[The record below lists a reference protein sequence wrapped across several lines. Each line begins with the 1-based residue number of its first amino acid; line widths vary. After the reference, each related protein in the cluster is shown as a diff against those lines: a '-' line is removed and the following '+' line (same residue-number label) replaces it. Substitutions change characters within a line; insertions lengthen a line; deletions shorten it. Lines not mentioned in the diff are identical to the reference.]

1 MDVTFS
7 LLISILILQRVF
19 ELVLS
24 KRNERRLRAQGAIE
38 SGKSHY
44 PVIVALHVAFFISL
58 VVEVIAFDRTSAR
71 WWWAPFA
78 FFLIAQVLRY
88 WSIATLGRRWN
99 TRILVLPGAAPI
111 TIGPYRFLRH
121 PNYLAVA
128 IELISIPLIFQ
139 AYFTAI
145 IFTILNAIMM
155 SVRIPAEQ
163 RALRR

>member
-1 MDVTFS
+1 MTFF
-7 LLISILILQRVF
+7 LLISVLILQRVF

-58 VVEVIAFDRTSAR
+58 VVEVIAFDRRPGS
-71 WWWAPFA
+71 WWWLPFA
-78 FFLIAQVLRY
+78 FFLVAQVLRY

-111 TIGPYRFLRH
+111 TNGPYRYLRH
-121 PNYLAVA
+121 PNYVAVA

-155 SVRIPAEQ
+155 AVRIPAEQ

>member
-1 MDVTFS
+1 MTFF
-7 LLISILILQRVF
+7 LLISVLILQRIF

-58 VVEVIAFDRTSAR
+58 VVEVIALDRTSAR
-71 WWWAPFA
+71 WWWVPFA
-78 FFLIAQVLRY
+78 FFLIAQILRY

-111 TIGPYRFLRH
+111 TIGPYRYFRH
-121 PNYLAVA
+121 PNYVAVA
-128 IELISIPLIFQ
+128 IELLSIPLIFQ

-145 IFTILNAIMM
+145 VFTLLNAIVMA
-155 SVRIPAEQ
+155 VRITAEE
-163 RALRR
+163 RALHR